1 MVLSIRHGLC
11 KMLGMLPVLYS
22 FRRCPYA
29 IRARMAIQYA
39 GVPVELR
46 EIVFRDKP
54 ESMLQASPK
63 GTVPTL
69 VLPDQSV
76 LDESEHV
83 MRWALQKND
92 PDNWL
97 SSKLDEHIRELVDDN
112 DFSFK
117 QHLDHYKYAD
127 RYPEHTEQE
136 YRQRGEVFLQ
146 KLDNKLQSNTS
157 SHTPYLLGDTISF
170 ADVAIFPFIRQFA
183 FVDKSW
189 FDQSPYP
196 NLREWLNRFLECDL
210 FKKVMFKYPVW
221 KSGDDLTVFPEF
233 A

>member
-1 MVLSIRHGLC
+1 
-11 KMLGMLPVLYS
+11 MLPILYS

-29 IRARMAIQYA
+29 IRARMAIHYA
-39 GVPVELR
+39 GVAVELR

-69 VLPDQSV
+69 LLPDQSV
-76 LDESEHV
+76 LDESEDV
-83 MRWALQKND
+83 MRWALQHND
-92 PDNWL
+92 QGNWL
-97 SSKLDEHIRELVDDN
+97 SAELNQGIRKLVEEN

-127 RYPEHTEQE
+127 RYPEYSELE
-136 YRQRGEVFLQ
+136 YRLRGEVFLQ
-146 KLDNKLQSNTS
+146 HLEDQLSDR
-157 SHTPYLLGDTISF
+157 PYLLSNTISF

-183 FVDKSW
+183 FVDKHW

-196 NLREWLNRFLECDL
+196 KLCKWLNRWLESSL
-210 FKKVMFKYPVW
+210 FKAVMFKYPVW
-221 KSGDDLTVFPEF
+221 KQGDEITVFPKPG
-233 A
+233 